1 MERECIDSIE
11 VPESRLS
18 DNCFLDEW
26 PECGVLTDRM
36 LDVRCKISIQTH
48 QGSTQ
53 PIRLSKGS
61 QSETLF

>member
-1 MERECIDSIE
+1 MIFSSLCMERECIDYTK

-36 LDVRCKISIQTH
+36 LDAKYLYKLLKKIVIY
-48 QGSTQ
+48 
-53 PIRLSKGS
+53 L
-61 QSETLF
+61 